1 MTTAE
6 FLAPHN
12 IPTLTG
18 TPDEVGRQLKV
29 LHNGQVIALVLEH
42 SSKFEALALER
53 ALGQLVQLLDKSIAD
68 QNEKTLNSLVETLV
82 PRIPPP
88 PALVKEAAMIAKA
101 QKAVLEGA
109 DWVTAKQVAEMA
121 GMSDRNPS
129 AQPNKWKRDGAI
141 FAITL
146 NGNDYYPGYGLDRDR
161 GFKPLESLKKI
172 ISEFG
177 GTKSG
182 WGLAYW
188 FQSVNSFLG
197 GKRPMDLL
205 VSAPE
210 KVIAAAADEMEGVVH
225 G

>member
-6 FLAPHN
+6 FLAPHS
-12 IPTLTG
+12 IPTITG
-18 TPDEVGRQLKV
+18 TPDEVGNKLKV

-42 SSKFEALALER
+42 SSEFEVLALKR
-53 ALGQLVQLLDKSIAD
+53 ALDQLVQLLDKSIAV
-68 QNEKTLNSLVETLV
+68 QNEKTLTSLVETLV

-88 PALVKEAAMIAKA
+88 PALVKEAAMIARA
-101 QKAVLEGA
+101 QRTVLDGA
-109 DWVTAKQVAEMA
+109 DWLTAKQLAEMA

-146 NGNDYYPGYGLDRDR
+146 NGNDYYPGYALDRDR
-161 GFKPLESLKKI
+161 GFKPLGSLKKVI
-172 ISEFG
+172 NEFG

-205 VSAPE
+205 VSDPD
-210 KVIAAAADEMEGVVH
+210 KVIAAATDEMEGVAH